1 MKLFTISV
9 AATLF
14 ATFSF
19 AQIPITTVVELDPT
33 HPVAPN
39 PPGNGNPD
47 APLSA
52 PQPQLVPCTPTLNTL
67 ASTTWGFN
75 IQALQFVSIQ
85 AIGTMAIAPGS
96 RGNLSTSGT
105 ITATTNNTVIERLAP
120 FTGSMDGL
128 CLAGTNILAAG
139 TMQISDGLSGTIMT
153 WSYPI
158 TATIKLDRSIVYA
171 VTATDTL
178 NLRPYGTLNPS
189 NSNGYAYNN
198 NYYVVGSANQ
208 IVSPLACPVPANLV
222 LESAFGYGVAIAPVT
237 GIAPSNAGTQLVFK
251 AGTGA
256 TGTVTGQMVANN
268 NNGGPI
274 ANPEPTETG
283 TYQVYPNCTGFS
295 MTFPIL
301 IGGQIYGAN
310 FEGVF
315 ASGNYST
322 AYIIA
327 TNKGIESGTQIG
339 LRLLNRLTAAPVLAP
354 FPPVPTGR

>member
-1 MKLFTISV
+1 MKLFTIF
-9 AATLF
+9 AAAALL
-14 ATFSF
+14 ATVSF
-19 AQIPITTVVELDPT
+19 AQIPITTVLELDPT
-33 HPVAPN
+33 RPIAPN
-39 PPGNGNPD
+39 PPGNSNPD

-67 ASTTWGFN
+67 VGTTWGFN
-75 IQALQFVSIQ
+75 LVGSGGNYG
-85 AIGTMAIAPGS
+85 AIGTMVIAPGT

-105 ITATTNNTVIERLAP
+105 ITSTSGNTVIERLAP
-120 FTGSMDGL
+120 FTGLMDGL

-139 TMQISDGLSGTIMT
+139 TMQIADGLSGTIMT

-178 NLRPYGTLNPS
+178 NLRPYGALNPS
-189 NSNGYAYNN
+189 NSDGYGYNN
-198 NYYVVGSANQ
+198 TYYAAGLANQ

-222 LESAFGYGVAIAPVT
+222 LESAFGYGVGGPIVT
-237 GIAPSNAGTQLVFK
+237 GVAPSNAGTQLVFK
-251 AGTGA
+251 AGAGA
-256 TGTVTGQMVANN
+256 TGTVTGQMLANN
-268 NNGGPI
+268 NNGGPTTS
-274 ANPEPTETG
+274 PEPSETG
-283 TYQVYPNCTGFS
+283 SYQVYPNCTGFS

-301 IGGQIYGAN
+301 FGGQIYGAN

-327 TNKGIESGTQIG
+327 TNKGIDNGGFIG
-339 LRLLNRLTAAPVLAP
+339 LRLLTRLTTAPVLAP